1 MYAAAAKCC
10 FSWSRNDENDVRKR
24 RINADIIYTYNDVH
38 TITVAI
44 NVEVTMTMKE
54 NTMDRRRRG

>member
-1 MYAAAAKCC
+1 M
-10 FSWSRNDENDVRKR
+10 SRNLVTITNVGQIDFPVWHVFY
-24 RINADIIYTYNDVH
+24 IYIYTYNDVH

>member
-1 MYAAAAKCC
+1 MEKDKKQ
-10 FSWSRNDENDVRKR
+10 FKMF
-24 RINADIIYTYNDVH
+24 IYTYNDFH

-44 NVEVTMTMKE
+44 NVEETMTMKE